1 MAKSAKPRKATFALP
16 HILLQQLATPAD
28 QERVSPVNSAARE
41 SVQKCVTELERE
53 EFRQA
58 MAEAS
63 CDPEFILDVRE
74 TEEAFRHSDAETIK
88 EIPWW

>member
-1 MAKSAKPRKATFALP
+1 M
-16 HILLQQLATPAD
+16 
-28 QERVSPVNSAARE
+28 
-41 SVQKCVTELERE
+41 QKYVTELERE

-63 CDPEFILDVRE
+63 RDPEFILDVRE